1 MLLTNIK
8 ENIINKELKFY
19 LIFYIDNI
27 ISLKLRFY
35 DIYNYRYKFVMD
47 KIILYL
53 FYYQWSNVWIA
64 NNLLINFR

>member
-53 FYYQWSNVWIA
+53 FYYQWSNV
-64 NNLLINFR
+64 